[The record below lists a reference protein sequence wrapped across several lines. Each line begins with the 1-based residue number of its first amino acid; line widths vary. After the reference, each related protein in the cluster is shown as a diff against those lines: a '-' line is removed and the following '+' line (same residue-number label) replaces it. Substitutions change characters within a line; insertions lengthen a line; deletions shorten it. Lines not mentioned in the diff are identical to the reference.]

1 MDPRNFFSGVKRRNL
16 CKVAVA
22 CVIGAMLAA
31 AAASAHEIQIAGN
44 VLRPDR
50 AAEIVGSH

>member
-31 AAASAHEIQIAGN
+31 AAASAMKSKLQAMSFGRIGPQK
-44 VLRPDR
+44 
-50 AAEIVGSH
+50 